1 MADILL
7 KGDKMRFKTITVG
20 IICLFLIFSG
30 LYSQEL
36 SEDYR
41 IGPKDLLEI
50 RVIGHEDASTT
61 TRVSEGGKISMPYL
75 KEVEVEGLTKIELEK
90 KLEELLSERY
100 FENPQ
105 VIVFIQ
111 EHRSKI
117 VAVIGAVRNPG
128 EYELIG
134 RQTLMDIISKAGG
147 YTGEEGKVI
156 SVFRKLSDD
165 TTTSLQISRESLF
178 YRGDSEL
185 NILLQPGDVIN
196 VPIDRIIHIFVMGE
210 VRNPG
215 MLDVKKSELPNFTLL
230 KALAQAGG
238 FSDDAS
244 KGSVK
249 VIRTDEQGK
258 KHTYKFDAKDI
269 QKGKKP
275 DFILLE
281 GDIVVVPKSIF

>member
-1 MADILL
+1 
-7 KGDKMRFKTITVG
+7 MRFKTITVG

-36 SEDYR
+36 SKDYK

-90 KLEELLSERY
+90 KLEELLSVRY

-105 VIVFIQ
+105 VTVFIL

-117 VAVIGAVRNPG
+117 VSVIGAVRNPG

-134 RQTLMDIISKAGG
+134 RQTLMDFISKAGG

-156 SVFRKLSDD
+156 SVFRKLPDG
-165 TTTSLQISRESLF
+165 TTTSLQISREGLF
-178 YRGDSEL
+178 DRGDPEL
-185 NILLQPGDVIN
+185 NIPIQPSDVIN
-196 VPIDRIIHIFVMGE
+196 VPIDRIVHIYVMGE

-238 FSDDAS
+238 FSERAS
-244 KGSVK
+244 KGRVK
-249 VIRTDEQGK
+249 VVRTDEEGK
-258 KHTYKFDAKDI
+258 KHTYKFNTKNI

-275 DFILLE
+275 DFILQE
-281 GDIVVVPKSIF
+281 GDIVVVPQSIF